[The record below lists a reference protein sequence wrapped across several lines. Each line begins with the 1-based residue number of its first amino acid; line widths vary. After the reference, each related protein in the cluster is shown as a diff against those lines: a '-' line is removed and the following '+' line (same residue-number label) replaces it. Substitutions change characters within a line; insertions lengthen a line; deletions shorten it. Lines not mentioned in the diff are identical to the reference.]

1 MLPPRALGTIT
12 HIAEKGSYKVDVSIL
27 LSHHR
32 HTGTHVLQD
41 VVLETE
47 FDGKTTK
54 HTLMQLWPVRAP
66 RPVAEKQTAD
76 HPLLTGQRIL
86 DALFPC
92 VALSFLHRMDS
103 LAAVAC
109 RAARPLSRVP
119 SAVARPSSRSPYPS
133 FPTRTLSYT
142 SVVVRSPY
150 RHTDALCQECVQE
163 LTTKF
168 RRARQRDG

>member
-1 MLPPRALGTIT
+1 MPKPCTAPSYKRQVGDHITGGDIYGGVYENSLVNNHKIMLPPRALGTIT
-12 HIAEKGSYKVDVSIL
+12 HIAEKGSYKVDVSL
-27 LSHHR
+27 LLLFHHR
-32 HTGTHVLQD
+32 NDPHVLQD

-92 VALSFLHRMDS
+92 V
-103 LAAVAC
+103 
-109 RAARPLSRVP
+109 
-119 SAVARPSSRSPYPS
+119 
-133 FPTRTLSYT
+133 TKSYM
-142 SVVVRSPY
+142 
-150 RHTDALCQECVQE
+150 
-163 LTTKF
+163 
-168 RRARQRDG
+168 